1 MKIQVLEERLRLDRI
16 KKYGPG
22 GEKLSDAQLKLLDL
36 EPGVSQAEVQ
46 AESEREPLPAAA
58 APKKNRPHPGRQELR
73 PGCRAWIG

>member
-1 MKIQVLEERLRLDRI
+1 VSATLSTPVLSEAEQIVQLKRELHWAHLKIQVLEERLRLERI

-46 AESEREPLPAAA
+46 AESER
-58 APKKNRPHPGRQELR
+58 
-73 PGCRAWIG
+73 